1 LPAQNSAPV
10 LRPGAIKEE
19 ANQNEAEYTISMTT
33 RIPQQFIEELLHR
46 TDIVEVIGKR
56 VPLKK
61 SGRELAAC
69 CPFHNEK
76 SPSFTVSPKKQFYYC
91 FGCGASGNAVGFLM
105 AHEHLPFTEAVEV
118 LAAQAGLTLPVSEAS
133 DQRARPEANLYDLM
147 GEVAHFYQQELKK
160 SPHAV
165 TYLKQRGL
173 TGEVCKKFGVGYAP
187 GGWDNLLKK
196 FPHQKAALL
205 QTGMLINK
213 ENEDR
218 AYDRFRDRIMFP
230 IRDKRGRVIAF
241 GGRIIGEGQPKYLN
255 SPETVLFHK
264 GSEAYGLY
272 EVLQQNTHISRLLV
286 VEGYMD
292 VIALSQFGIDYAVA
306 TLGTAFTQQS
316 LSKLFNIVPEIVL
329 CFDGDRAGRSA
340 ALRAIENSL
349 PILSEGRQL
358 KLLFLPDGED
368 PDTLI
373 RQEGEKKFT
382 ARVAQSINLSSMLI
396 EHLLNQVNLSSVD
409 GRARLVE
416 LARPYVNKL
425 QSDVYA
431 TLFLQELA
439 RYARI
444 DEPRLRRMLQGNT
457 DTEKP
462 VRNKN
467 GGQLNLSQ
475 RAMSMLLQQ
484 PSLIRYVKGPRDFL
498 ALNDPYCALLV
509 SVASCLKEH
518 GELSM
523 GQVLSLWTNEQEA
536 KVLAQLAAVPSML
549 SEEETEEEFKGI
561 ISQLDKQLREASM
574 SALLAKA
581 RTLGLAG
588 LTAQERDS
596 IRLFLTESEDNLK
609 NN

>member
-1 LPAQNSAPV
+1 M
-10 LRPGAIKEE
+10 
-19 ANQNEAEYTISMTT
+19 TIH
-33 RIPQQFIEELLHR
+33 RIPQQFIDELLHQ
-46 TDIVEVIGKR
+46 TDIAEVIGKR

-91 FGCGASGNAVGFLM
+91 FGCGASGNAIGFLM

-118 LAAQAGLTLPVSEAS
+118 LAAQAGMSMPVTETET
-133 DQRARPEANLYDLM
+133 RERPETNLYDVM
-147 GEVAHFYQQELKK
+147 NEVAHFYQQALKTA
-160 SPHAV
+160 PHAI

-173 TGEVCKKFGVGYAP
+173 TGEICKAFSVGYAP
-187 GGWDNLLKK
+187 EGWDNLLKQ
-196 FPHQKAALL
+196 FPQHKAALL

-213 ENEDR
+213 DEHR

-230 IRDKRGRVIAF
+230 IHDKRGRVIGF
-241 GGRIIGEGQPKYLN
+241 GGRIIGQGQPKYLN

-272 EVLQQNTHISRLLV
+272 EVLQHNTHISRLVV

-292 VIALSQFGIDYAVA
+292 VIALAQFGIHNAVA

-349 PILSEGRQL
+349 PILSDGRQL

-368 PDTLI
+368 PDTLV
-373 RQEGEKKFT
+373 RKEGEKNFNDRL
-382 ARVAQSINLSSMLI
+382 ARSINLSSMLI
-396 EHLLNQVNLSSVD
+396 EHLLNQVDLSSVD

-425 QSDVYA
+425 QSEVYA
-431 TLFLQELA
+431 TLLLQELA

-444 DEPRLRRMLQGNT
+444 DEPRLRRMLEARPTTG
-457 DTEKP
+457 TEVQVHRVKQ
-462 VRNKN
+462 
-467 GGQLNLSQ
+467 GQLSLPQ
-475 RAMSMLLQQ
+475 RAISMLLQQ
-484 PSLIRYVKGPRDFL
+484 PSLVCHVKGARDYL
-498 ALNDPYCALLV
+498 ALNDANTALLAA
-509 SVASCLKEH
+509 VASCLQTH

-536 KVLAQLAAVPSML
+536 KMLAQLAALSNML
-549 SEEETEEEFKGI
+549 TEEETEEEFKGI
-561 ISQLDKQLREASM
+561 ISQLDKQLREVSM
-574 SALLAKA
+574 SSLLAKA
-581 RTLGLAG
+581 RTLGLNG
-588 LTAQERDS
+588 LTPQERDS
-596 IRLFLTESEDNLK
+596 IRTYLTDSDDNLK
-609 NN
+609 KH

>member
-1 LPAQNSAPV
+1 
-10 LRPGAIKEE
+10 
-19 ANQNEAEYTISMTT
+19 MTT
-33 RIPQQFIEELLHR
+33 RIPQTFIDELLHK

-56 VPLKK
+56 VPLQK

-105 AHEHLPFTEAVEV
+105 AHEHLPFIEAIEV
-118 LAAQAGLTLPVSEAS
+118 LAAQAGMSVPVTQTE
-133 DQRARPEANLYDLM
+133 QRARPEANLYEIM
-147 GEVAHFYQQELKK
+147 GEVAHFYQQELKR
-160 SPHAV
+160 SLPAV
-165 TYLKQRGL
+165 EYLKRRGL
-173 TGEVCKKFGVGYAP
+173 TGEICKKFGVGYAP
-187 GGWDNLLKK
+187 SGWDGLLRK
-196 FPHQKAALL
+196 FPQHKAALL

-213 ENEDR
+213 DDDR

-230 IRDKRGRVIAF
+230 IHDKRGRVIAF

-272 EVLQQNTHISRLLV
+272 EVLQHNTHISRLLV

-292 VIALSQFGIDYAVA
+292 VIALAQFGVNNAVA

-373 RQEGEKKFT
+373 RKEGEKKFT
-382 ARVAQSINLSSMLI
+382 QRLAQSINLSSMLI
-396 EHLLNQVNLSSVD
+396 EHLLNQVDLSSVD

-416 LARPYVNKL
+416 LARPYVNSL
-425 QSDVYA
+425 QSEVYA

-439 RYARI
+439 RYSRI
-444 DEPRLRRMLQGNT
+444 DEPRLRRMLEVSPNAGMQST
-457 DTEKP
+457 VQRKP
-462 VRNKN
+462 VGR
-467 GGQLNLSQ
+467 LSLSE
-475 RAMSMLLQQ
+475 RAISMLLQQ
-484 PSLIRYVKGPRDFL
+484 PSLIRYVVEPREFL

-509 SVASCLKEH
+509 AVASCYKVH
-518 GELSM
+518 GEMSM

-536 KVLAQLAAVPSML
+536 KVLAQLAAAPSML
-549 SEEETEEEFKGI
+549 TEEETEEEFKGV

-574 SALLAKA
+574 SSLLTKA
-581 RTLGLAG
+581 RTLGLTG
-588 LTAQERDS
+588 LTTQERDA
-596 IRLFLTESEDNLK
+596 ILLFLTESDDNLK